1 MAQIDPGILFS
12 ISIPT
17 YNRASYLKRC
27 LDSLYVLN
35 NADKLPIEVSVYNN
49 NSTDNTE
56 EVVFDFINRGY
67 TIRYSKNPELI
78 NGNLNIYQ
86 CYQKARGKYM
96 VCLGDDDAFVE
107 GALQKIVDFL
117 TFNEVGV
124 LYLSGAD
131 MKNID
136 QQKPLPDQLDIIT
149 LPGGFDYIRTIHY
162 ASTFISSNIIRNPQ
176 INEYAP
182 IEQDYLNFYQLPP
195 ILNQAFS
202 GYRNYMCTTITLNAE
217 QFNAKGHDLIEIFL
231 TNLHTVIAI
240 TPGLDGD
247 TKEKITKIIDEELL
261 VAFFPFSFYN
271 MRALQGFQ
279 KTMDS
284 MPVMRA
290 YFKKNIYFYLFIVPI
305 VRLPLPL
312 ALVVKRINGFYGSL
326 RGKLKKITTINS

>member
-1 MAQIDPGILFS
+1 MSQIDTGILFS

-27 LDSLYVLN
+27 LESLYVLN

-56 EVVFDFINRGY
+56 DVVMDYINRGY
-67 TIRYSKNPELI
+67 NIRYSKNPELI

-86 CYQKARGKYM
+86 CYQKARGKYI

-107 GALQKIVDFL
+107 GSLQKIVDFL
-117 TFNEVGV
+117 SANEIGV
-124 LYLSGAD
+124 FYMPGED
-131 MKNID
+131 IKNIM
-136 QQKPLPDQLDIIT
+136 QQKT
-149 LPGGFDYIRTIHY
+149 LPEQLSIKELPTGFDYIHAIHY
-162 ASTFISSNIIRNPQ
+162 CVTFISSNIIRNPQ
-176 INEYAP
+176 INEYAL
-182 IEQDYLNFYQLPP
+182 IDQDYLNFYQVPP
-195 ILNQAFS
+195 ILKQAFS
-202 GYRNYMCTTITLNAE
+202 GYKNYICETITLNAE

-240 TPGLDGD
+240 TPGLDKS
-247 TKEKITKIIDEELL
+247 TKEKITKVIDKELL
-261 VAFFPFSFYN
+261 LGFFPFSFYN
-271 MRALQGFQ
+271 MRALHSFQ

-290 YFKKNIYFYLFIVPI
+290 YFKKNLYYYLFIVPI

-312 ALVVKRINGFYGSL
+312 ALLVKRINGFYGVV
-326 RGKLKKITTINS
+326 RAKIKR